1 MTLSEFLLLQKI
13 QNMIPETVRRTRLRI
28 GTRMTITRVSVERPG
43 VTEARD
49 HYNQVTVQT
58 SVHLARGPISI
69 DVNTS
74 VCFERIRIH

>member
-43 VTEARD
+43 DTEARD
-49 HYNQVTVQT
+49 HYQVTVQT
-58 SVHLARGPISI
+58 SVHRARGPISI
-69 DVNTS
+69 DVNTR
-74 VCFERIRIH
+74 VCFERIQSH